1 MFLCSAGAGG
11 VLVPHPGEAAQV
23 LPPVH
28 QQPGAQE
35 VRHLSHLP
43 RHQPRQGGQ
52 SPNIFVDMLWNL
64 MESYG
69 ILWNLPFFHLFNCG
83 HSRRPKMPLFP

>member
-43 RHQPRQGGQ
+43 RHQPRQGDQ

-64 MESYG
+64 
-69 ILWNLPFFHLFNCG
+69 PFFPFI
-83 HSRRPKMPLFP
+83 

>member
-64 MESYG
+64 
-69 ILWNLPFFHLFNCG
+69 PFFRLFNCG
-83 HSRRPKMPLFP
+83 HSRRQKMPLFP